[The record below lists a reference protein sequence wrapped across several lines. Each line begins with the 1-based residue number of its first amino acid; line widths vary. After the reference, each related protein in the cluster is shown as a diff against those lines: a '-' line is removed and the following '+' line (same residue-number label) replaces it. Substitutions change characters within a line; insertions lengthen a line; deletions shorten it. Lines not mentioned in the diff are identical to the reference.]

1 MGGENI
7 SFSGSRKENQMNDNA
22 KVFSLIEMR
31 EMMIDTSGYQ
41 MMEEVGEFTGT
52 LEMKAQDK
60 ENLPTSETITIFTP
74 EEIKIFKD
82 EAFSTFSNGKRKY
95 QQAAAYILMLNTGL
109 RTGEALGLLNSDIDL
124 DNRVMHLN
132 RGVKEISKVPQV
144 KDMFR

>member
-1 MGGENI
+1 
-7 SFSGSRKENQMNDNA
+7 MNDNA

-31 EMMIDTSGYQ
+31 EMIIDTSDYQ

-60 ENLPTSETITIFTP
+60 ENLPTRETITVFTL

-95 QQAAAYILMLNTGL
+95 QQVAAYILMLNTGL
-109 RTGEALGLLNSDIDL
+109 RTGEVLGLLNRITDGFEL
-124 DNRVMHLN
+124 
-132 RGVKEISKVPQV
+132 
-144 KDMFR
+144 